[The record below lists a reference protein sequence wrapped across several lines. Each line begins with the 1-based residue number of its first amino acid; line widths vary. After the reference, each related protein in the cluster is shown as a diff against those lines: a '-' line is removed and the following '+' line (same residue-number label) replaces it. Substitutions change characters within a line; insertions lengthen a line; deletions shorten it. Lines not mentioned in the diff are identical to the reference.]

1 MLSILSKINQS
12 MKIAFLVIRNKLSA
26 NNVAEFIDAIKK
38 YSVNE
43 IREINPNSK
52 GYFEFDLNNY
62 DCICLHYSVLA
73 FPMRVMRPFS
83 ESFRLGL
90 KKFTGVKV
98 AFVQD
103 EQRAILDRIDFLN
116 LIGLDHLF
124 SPSPKGNLHLLYPP
138 KDCSFNTSSIMTS
151 YVVPNR
157 DMKKINIR
165 NRRKWD
171 LFYRGRDLPN
181 WLGESAIRKREF
193 GVNLVKNLNT
203 AKLKHNMSSSESLRI
218 YGKYWYHFLYLSK
231 SSLLTPSGTTII
243 DMDGR
248 YLEKW
253 VKPEMPK
260 LHNCEP
266 LELDNR
272 MISPKIFEYAEW
284 GSLIVSDH
292 RIQID
297 KFIADHHYFLIDEDY
312 SNITSLINILNDDTV
327 RFRMTEAAR
336 ERLINNKD
344 FSYEILSEH
353 FDKIISDHLKSIE
366 VDFPQYSN
374 QSNIEFATLSLK
386 LVFLIKLIPN
396 NLINVIIWLVNNCIR
411 SINFVVRLVGHS
423 K

>member
-1 MLSILSKINQS
+1 MR
-12 MKIAFLVIRNKLSA
+12 IAFLVIRNKFSA
-26 NNVAEFIDAIKK
+26 NNVAEFVDAIKK

-52 GYFEFDLNNY
+52 GYFEVDLNNY
-62 DCICLHYSVLA
+62 DCICLHYSAIA

-103 EQRAILDRIDFLN
+103 EQRALLDRIDFLN

-157 DMKKINIR
+157 DMNKINFR
-165 NRRKWD
+165 NTRKWD

-193 GVNLVKNLNT
+193 GVNLVKNLNA
-203 AKLKHNMSSSESLRI
+203 AKLKYNISSSESLRI
-218 YGKYWYHFLYLSK
+218 YGKYWYYFLYLSK
-231 SSLLTPSGTTII
+231 SSLLTPSGTKII

-260 LHNCEP
+260 LHTCDP

-284 GSLIVSDH
+284 GALIISDKV
-292 RIQID
+292 ITID
-297 KFIADHHYFLIDEDY
+297 GFIAGQDYFLIDKDY
-312 SNITSLINILNDDTV
+312 SNLTSLVDILEDDIIRFSMIESARKKLITSN
-327 RFRMTEAAR
+327 
-336 ERLINNKD
+336 D
-344 FSYEILSEH
+344 FSYEILLAH
-353 FDKIISDHLKSIE
+353 FDDTVANFSKDTKSSCASNSIKSSIE
-366 VDFPQYSN
+366 FKTINFKWVILMRF
-374 QSNIEFATLSLK
+374 
-386 LVFLIKLIPN
+386 IPTRVLN
-396 NLINVIIWLVNNCIR
+396 GTIWFVNNCMRAFNVLIR
-411 SINFVVRLVGHS
+411 FLGSIR
-423 K
+423 

>member
-1 MLSILSKINQS
+1 
-12 MKIAFLVIRNKLSA
+12 MKIAFLVIRNKFSA

-62 DCICLHYSVLA
+62 DCICLHYSAIA

-83 ESFRLGL
+83 ESFRLRL
-90 KKFTGVKV
+90 KKFIGVKV

-103 EQRAILDRIDFLN
+103 EQRALLDRIDFLN

-124 SPSPKGNLHLLYPP
+124 SVTPEGNLNLLYPP

-151 YVVPNR
+151 YVVPSRN
-157 DMKKINIR
+157 MKKIDIR

-193 GVNLVKNLNT
+193 GVNLVKNLN
-203 AKLKHNMSSSESLRI
+203 AARLKHNISSSESLRI

-231 SSLLTPSGTTII
+231 SSLLTPSGTKII

-284 GSLIVSDH
+284 GALIISDNV
-292 RIQID
+292 ITID
-297 KFIADHHYFLIDEDY
+297 GFIAGQDYFLIDKDY
-312 SNITSLINILNDDTV
+312 SNLTSLVDILEDDMIRFSMIESAREKLITSN
-327 RFRMTEAAR
+327 
-336 ERLINNKD
+336 D
-344 FSYEILSEH
+344 FSYEILLAH
-353 FDKIISDHLKSIE
+353 FDDTVSNFSNDTKSSRASNSIRSSIE
-366 VDFPQYSN
+366 FKTIN
-374 QSNIEFATLSLK
+374 F
-386 LVFLIKLIPN
+386 KLIILMRFIPTRVLN
-396 NLINVIIWLVNNCIR
+396 GTIWFVNNYMRAFNVLIR
-411 SINFVVRLVGHS
+411 FLGSIR
-423 K
+423 

>member
-1 MLSILSKINQS
+1 
-12 MKIAFLVIRNKLSA
+12 MKIAFLVIRNKFSA

-62 DCICLHYSVLA
+62 DCICLHYSAVA

-83 ESFRLGL
+83 ESFRLRL

-103 EQRAILDRIDFLN
+103 EQRALLDRIDFLN

-124 SPSPKGNLHLLYPP
+124 SPSPEGNLHLLYPP

-151 YVVPNR
+151 YVVPSR
-157 DMKKINIR
+157 DMKKIDIK

-193 GVNLVKNLNT
+193 GVNLVKNLNA
-203 AKLKHNMSSSESLRI
+203 AKLKHNISSSESLRI

-231 SSLLTPSGTTII
+231 SSLLTPSGTKII

-272 MISPKIFEYAEW
+272 MISPKLFEYAEW

-312 SNITSLINILNDDTV
+312 SNITSLMNILNDDTV
-327 RFRMTEAAR
+327 RFSMSEAAR
-336 ERLINNKD
+336 ERLINNED
-344 FSYEILSEH
+344 FSYEVLSKH
-353 FDKIISDHLKSIE
+353 FDKIISDHLKTIE
-366 VDFPQYSN
+366 AEYPQPTNLSD
-374 QSNIEFATLSLK
+374 SAFATISLK
-386 LVFLIKLIPN
+386 LVLLIKLIPS
-396 NLINVIIWLVNNCIR
+396 NVVNGMIWFVNNFIR
-411 SINFVVRLVGHS
+411 TINFVIRFVRYS
-423 K
+423 N

>member
-1 MLSILSKINQS
+1 MR
-12 MKIAFLVIRNKLSA
+12 IAFLVIRNKFSA
-26 NNVAEFIDAIKK
+26 NNVAEFVDAIKK

-52 GYFEFDLNNY
+52 GYFEVDLNNY
-62 DCICLHYSVLA
+62 DCICLHYSAIA

-103 EQRAILDRIDFLN
+103 EQRALLDRIDFLN

-157 DMKKINIR
+157 DMNKINFR
-165 NRRKWD
+165 NTRKWD

-193 GVNLVKNLNT
+193 GVNLVKNLNA
-203 AKLKHNMSSSESLRI
+203 AKLKYNISSSESLRI
-218 YGKYWYHFLYLSK
+218 YGKYWYYFLYLSK
-231 SSLLTPSGTTII
+231 SSLLTPSGTKII

-260 LHNCEP
+260 LHTCDP

-292 RIQID
+292 KIQID
-297 KFIADHHYFLIDEDY
+297 KFIPDQHYFLIDEDY
-312 SNITSLINILNDDTV
+312 SNITSLINILNDDTD
-327 RFRMTEAAR
+327 RFSMIEAAR
-336 ERLINNKD
+336 ERLLDSED
-344 FSYEILSEH
+344 FSYETLSKH
-353 FDKIISDHLKSIE
+353 FDKIISDHLKTTE
-366 VDFPQYSN
+366 FDYPQPAN
-374 QSNIEFATLSLK
+374 QSDVAFATISLK
-386 LVFLIKLIPN
+386 LVFLIKLTPS
-396 NLINVIIWLVNNCIR
+396 NLLRGMIWFVNNCIR
-411 SINFVVRLVGHS
+411 TINFFIRFIGYS